1 MSINRTAYERISIS
15 RNGSNYS
22 RIAEKTM
29 EYLSSFDNA
38 IMLKELGLWFIR
50 LNVDSE
56 YAEITDIHVE
66 TGNYYSV
73 IIGETNQMI
82 IFPVS
87 NDLSLFASAKD
98 FDALVR
104 KIPASDNVTIE
115 LSYYMN
121 NFING
126 SFASYYWKM
135 VIDQFN
141 EDISDVFTYSSLEEG
156 NEDDTIMFEYTTQN
170 KGKPLPTKKSNFDK
184 SALWRAELMYFY
196 LNISSRIKNRNEYIN
211 KVSDILKEY
220 SDNHPK
226 MSIHFDV
233 TSADDGIELYFNKE
247 GETYSEKDVR
257 ELSEVFAKAARYIET
272 INDFSEDDFDY
283 NYYIGLKPAN
293 FNSANAIIVANADE
307 KNEPLIQYYSY

>member
-1 MSINRTAYERISIS
+1 
-15 RNGSNYS
+15 
-22 RIAEKTM
+22 M

-73 IIGETNQMI
+73 IIGENNQMI

-104 KIPASDNVTIE
+104 KIPSSDNVTIE

-141 EDISDVFTYSSLEEG
+141 EDISFMKRLSSQITKTYCIVLVDDKNFYEG
-156 NEDDTIMFEYTTQN
+156 KYNEGSENEVNYRRYRNAPFWNRI
-170 KGKPLPTKKSNFDK
+170 GNFDNY
-184 SALWRAELMYFY
+184 RFY
-196 LNISSRIKNRNEYIN
+196 IK
-211 KVSDILKEY
+211 KFVK
-220 SDNHPK
+220 
-226 MSIHFDV
+226 
-233 TSADDGIELYFNKE
+233 NKE
-247 GETYSEKDVR
+247 
-257 ELSEVFAKAARYIET
+257 I
-272 INDFSEDDFDY
+272 
-283 NYYIGLKPAN
+283 
-293 FNSANAIIVANADE
+293 
-307 KNEPLIQYYSY
+307 